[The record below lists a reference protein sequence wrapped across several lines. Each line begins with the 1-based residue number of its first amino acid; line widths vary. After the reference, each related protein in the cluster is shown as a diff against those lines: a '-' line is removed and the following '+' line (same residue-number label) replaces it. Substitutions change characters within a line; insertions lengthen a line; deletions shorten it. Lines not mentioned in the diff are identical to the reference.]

1 MVPME
6 LINVS
11 VELVALG
18 QRLRETRIARG
29 DTQAV
34 FAERLGCSVV
44 TIRAME
50 KGDPAVG
57 VGWWAKAFWILNRTS
72 ELDGLLKQESLFV
85 SYAGRKRQ
93 RGKRGNS

>member
-1 MVPME
+1 ME
-6 LINVS
+6 LINS
-11 VELVALG
+11 IAELTALG
-18 QRLRETRIARG
+18 QRLRESRIARG

-34 FAERLGCSVV
+34 FAERIGCSVV
-44 TIRAME
+44 TVRAME

-57 VGWWAKAFWILNRTS
+57 VGWWAKAFWVLNRSS
-72 ELDGLLKQESLFV
+72 ELDGLLKQDSLFV